1 MPEVVSAIIIG
12 FCVALIL
19 TFCCGC
25 NPGARV

>member
-1 MPEVVSAIIIG
+1 MAEAVAGALIG
-12 FCVALIL
+12 FVAFLVL

>member
-1 MPEVVSAIIIG
+1 MAEAVSGAIIG
-12 FCVALIL
+12 FICFLVL